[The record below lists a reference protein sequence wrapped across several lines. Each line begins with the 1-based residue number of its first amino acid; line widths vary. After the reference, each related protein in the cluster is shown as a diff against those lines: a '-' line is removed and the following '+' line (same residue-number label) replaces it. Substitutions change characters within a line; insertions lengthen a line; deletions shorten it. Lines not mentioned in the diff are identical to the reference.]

1 MAVAEYLVGRAEELG
16 TLDDLL
22 ARVDGGNSLAVEVV
36 GEPGIGKTRL
46 LAEFADRADTDGYL
60 VLSGAAA
67 ELEQD
72 MPFGM
77 FVDAL
82 DEYLQGLGPH
92 RFAVLDDQ
100 VRNGLATV
108 FPSLSDLATT
118 EGAAFRHE
126 RHRSHRAVRE
136 LLERLTATRS
146 LVLVLD
152 DVHWADPASIDL
164 LGALLRRPPDA
175 AVLFVVAL
183 RPRQAP
189 ERLAPALE
197 PARRAGTLTR
207 VELDALTRLEAT
219 ELLGARVDEAMAT
232 ALYDDSGGNPFYL
245 EQLAKVA
252 ERTATLAATKPQEP
266 LGDLDVPP
274 QVAAALA
281 EELALIPDEARLL
294 LLGAAV
300 AGDPFDPE
308 LATAAAAFDDASAL
322 EAIDE
327 LLHVDVI
334 RETDV
339 PRRFRF
345 RHPLV
350 RRAVYE
356 SAPGGWRLGA
366 HERCADALAARG
378 VGPAE
383 RAHHVERAGREG
395 DATAVA
401 TLREAGS
408 AAAHRAPASA
418 AHWFAVA
425 LRLLGTDTPAAERV
439 ELLLARAG
447 ALATC
452 GHFSEAHSALLEAIA
467 LVPKDAVALRVQLTT
482 VCAAVEHL
490 LGRHEEAHGRLADA
504 LTGLEKGASAEAA
517 ALMIEL
523 ALDGV
528 YRMEFEQIEPWAER
542 ALEVA
547 RPLGDEP
554 LTASAVA
561 ILAWGAGL
569 CGRVAE
575 AETYRAEAAGLVDSL
590 SDEEVA
596 RRLDAVINLAGAE
609 LYLDRFPECGV
620 HAERVVGIARA
631 TGQPAV
637 AVFAFMLLAWARML
651 SGELV
656 EGGEMLDAAIEE
668 ARLLGNAQSLA
679 GLLLNRSLTALA
691 AGDSEL
697 AVSTAEESVE
707 LTRGMDNGLI
717 PAATGLALAGAYLE
731 TGDDRL
737 GEAVGLMLERCGG
750 AELPLMPGGS
760 FRAKWLEL
768 LTRCWL
774 ALDRW
779 DDAERAAECAEVTA
793 ASMGALPMAR
803 SMADRAKAVIAL
815 ASGDATAAAD
825 RALASAAAADDAGI
839 PVEAALSRTLAGR
852 ALAQAGQRNSAIAEL
867 EQAASA
873 FHACGGRRYR
883 DAADHELRLL
893 GRRVH
898 RRTRPGRADAT
909 GIEAL
914 TAREGEIARLV
925 VDRRTNPEI
934 AEILFLSPKTVET
947 HLRNIFR
954 KFGVSSRVDVAR
966 AVEHADRAEP
976 TASRQPKVRASA
988 PNRPKRVS

>member
-1 MAVAEYLVGRAEELG
+1 MAIAEHLVGRAEELG
-16 TLDDLL
+16 ALDLL
-22 ARVDGGNSLAVEVV
+22 LAAVDDGGSAAVEIV

-46 LAEFADRADTDGYL
+46 LAELVARADACGHL
-60 VLSGAAA
+60 VLAGSAS
-67 ELEQD
+67 ELEREI
-72 MPFGM
+72 PFSV

-82 DEYLQGLGPH
+82 NEYLQALDPR
-92 RFAVLDDQ
+92 RFDALDDD
-100 VRNGLATV
+100 VRNGLANV
-108 FPSLSDLATT
+108 FPALAPFATAQ
-118 EGAAFRHE
+118 GAPYRHE

-136 LLERLTATRS
+136 LLERLTATRP

-175 AVLFVVAL
+175 AVLLVVAF
-183 RPRQAP
+183 RPTQAP

-197 PARRAGTLTR
+197 PARRTRTLTR
-207 VELDALTRLEAT
+207 IELDALTRAEAS
-219 ELLGARVDEAMAT
+219 ELLGTRGDEARVG
-232 ALYDDSGGNPFYL
+232 ALYHDSGGNPFYL
-245 EQLAKVA
+245 EQLAKMI
-252 ERTATLAATKPQEP
+252 ERTPTLAVAKPQEP
-266 LGDLDVPP
+266 LADQHVPP

-281 EELALIPDEARLL
+281 EELALIPDEVRLL

-308 LATAAAAFDDASAL
+308 LATAAAAFNDASAL
-322 EAIDE
+322 AAIDE
-327 LLHVDVI
+327 LLRADVI

-366 HERCADALAARG
+366 HERCANALAARG

-395 DATAVA
+395 DARAVA
-401 TLREAGS
+401 TLREAGT

-425 LRLLGTDTPAAERV
+425 LRLLGDAAPADERV
-439 ELLLARAG
+439 EILLARAG

-452 GHFSEAHSALLEAIA
+452 GHFDEAHSALLESIA
-467 LVPKDAVALRVQLTT
+467 LVPEDAVALRVRLTT

-490 LGRHEEAHGRLADA
+490 LGRHEEAYGRLAAA
-504 LTGLEKGASAEAA
+504 LTGLEDAGSAEAA

-528 YRMEFEQIEPWAER
+528 YRMEFEQISPWAER

-547 RPLGDEP
+547 RPLGDRP
-554 LTASAVA
+554 LTASAAA
-561 ILAWGAGL
+561 ILAWGTAL

-575 AETYRAEAAGLVDSL
+575 AETYRAEAAALVDSL

-596 RRLDAVINLAGAE
+596 LRLDAVMNVAGAE
-609 LYLDRFPECGV
+609 LYLDRFVECGV
-620 HAERVVGIARA
+620 HADRAVAIARA
-631 TGQPAV
+631 TEQPAV

-651 SGELV
+651 SGDLAD
-656 EGGEMLDAAIEE
+656 GGEMLDAAIEE

-691 AGDSEL
+691 TGDTGL

-707 LTRGMDNGLI
+707 LTRGMDNGLV
-717 PAATGLALAGAYLE
+717 PAATGLALSAARLE
-731 TGDDRL
+731 TGDSRL
-737 GEAVGLMLERCGG
+737 TDAVELMLERCGG

-774 ALDRW
+774 ALERPE
-779 DDAERAAECAEVTA
+779 DAARAAACAETTA
-793 ASMGALPMAR
+793 ASMGALRMATA
-803 SMADRAKAVIAL
+803 MAERAAAVVAL
-815 ASGDATAAAD
+815 TSGDATAAAE
-825 RALASAAAADDAGI
+825 RALRSAAAADDAGA
-839 PVEAALSRTLAGR
+839 PVEAGLSRSLAGR
-852 ALAQAGQRNSAIAEL
+852 ALAHAGQGERAVTEL
-867 EQAASA
+867 ERAAA
-873 FHACGGRRYR
+873 VFHACGARRYR
-883 DAADHELRLL
+883 DAADHELRRL
-893 GRRVH
+893 GRHVH
-898 RRTRPGRADAT
+898 RRTMPGHSDAV
-909 GIEAL
+909 GVAAL
-914 TAREGEIARLV
+914 TARETEVARLV

-934 AEILFLSPKTVET
+934 AEMLFLSPKTVET

-954 KFGVSSRVDVAR
+954 KLGVASRTDVAR
-966 AVEHADRAEP
+966 LVERADRSGAGAVEAAPAGSFGRSDR
-976 TASRQPKVRASA
+976 
-988 PNRPKRVS
+988 